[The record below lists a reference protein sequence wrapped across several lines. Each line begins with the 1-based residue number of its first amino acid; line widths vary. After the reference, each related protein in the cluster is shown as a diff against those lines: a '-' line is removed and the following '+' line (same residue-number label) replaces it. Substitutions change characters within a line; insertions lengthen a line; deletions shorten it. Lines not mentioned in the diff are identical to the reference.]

1 MSIIEKAAAKINL
14 SQDLIYQADKG
25 QWHYDMVMASV
36 DLSDRLTIQERSDQE
51 IVVRTS
57 RSFLPN
63 DARNH
68 AYRAADLIKEA
79 SQVDRGLDIIIEKRI
94 PVSAGLGGGS
104 SDAAAVLRA
113 VNKLWDLHYSTDEL
127 LQLALQIDADAPYC
141 LLGGIQHVTGQG
153 DQLQALP
160 ALPAS
165 WLVLAKP
172 PLSVS
177 TDKILQD
184 LDPNDLPDQGNT
196 PAVLQAIH
204 KQSYQD
210 LVQATGNMLEDLV
223 FWNYPILNKLKAKMQ
238 KFGAEGVTMTGT
250 GSTVIGFAPT
260 SNRAKHVYN
269 ALRGFCKEVY
279 VVPVLQQGTGL

>member
-14 SQDLIYQADKG
+14 SQDLIYHEATG
-25 QWHYDMVMASV
+25 SWHYDMVMASV

-68 AYRAADLIKEA
+68 AYRAASLIREA
-79 SQVDRGLDIIIEKRI
+79 SQVKRGLEIIIEKQI

-113 VNKLWDLHYSTDEL
+113 VNKLWDLDYSREEL
-127 LQLALQIDADAPYC
+127 LDLALKIDADAPYC
-141 LLGGIQHVTGQG
+141 LLGGIQHVSGQG
-153 DQLQALP
+153 DQLQPLS

-177 TDKILQD
+177 TDKILHE
-184 LDPNDLPDQGNT
+184 LTPSDLPDQANT

-204 KQSYQD
+204 KHSYQD

-223 FWNYPILNKLKAKMQ
+223 FWNYPSLAKLKAKMQ
-238 KFGAEGVTMTGT
+238 KFGTQGVTMTGT
-250 GSTVIGFAPT
+250 GSTVIGFAP
-260 SNRAKHVYN
+260 SLNRAKHVYN